1 MGDHRISAYCYQI
14 ARIACPAPAAW
25 HKAPRTSHLARAQV
39 VHRAALGPAEP
50 EYPMST
56 ARLPRKLKIPA
67 WAAASICVSASLV
80 AGAKPPAPQVT
91 ITSLAGSLAA
101 VSAGSATD
109 AWAVG
114 QTRTTKT
121 LALHWNG
128 TNWAQA
134 LTPTPGAFG
143 SQLSGV
149 TEISPANVWAVGSA
163 NTSSGSKTLALHWN
177 GKKWDRVLTP
187 SPGISDL
194 AGISAVSA
202 TDIWAVGSGGTTTR
216 ETTLVLHWDGRTW
229 THVPSP
235 TPPGQVIA
243 LFAVSAVSATDVWA
257 VGRDLTKTIGKA
269 LVLHW
274 NGTAWTQVPSP
285 DPGVSDNQLFGV
297 HMTSATDGWAVG
309 LADNGAGGALTL
321 VLHWNGT
328 AWTQAPSPTFG
339 LANGGSVLTAVSGLT
354 GSDAWASG
362 FVFTNGGGE
371 GILLLHWNG
380 TSWTRAP
387 SPSPSPGGPTGGS
400 FLNGV
405 DMAATAD
412 VWSAG
417 GTFFDGTGRERTLL
431 LHWNGTTWTRF

>member
-128 TNWAQA
+128 TSWAQA
-134 LTPTPGAFG
+134 LTPAPGAFG

-149 TEISPANVWAVGSA
+149 TEISPANVWAVGLA

-177 GKKWDRVLTP
+177 GKKWARVLTP

-194 AGISAVSA
+194 SGISAVSA

-274 NGTAWTQVPSP
+274 NGTAWTQ
-285 DPGVSDNQLFGV
+285 
-297 HMTSATDGWAVG
+297 
-309 LADNGAGGALTL
+309 
-321 VLHWNGT
+321 
-328 AWTQAPSPTFG
+328 APSPTFG

-371 GILLLHWNG
+371 GTLLLHWNG